1 MKTALVTGGAGFI
14 GSHIV
19 DAYIDRGLSVTV
31 LDNLSTG
38 DKANLN
44 PRARFVAGDIRDIDA
59 INRALG
65 DGVDV
70 LNHHAAQIDVRR
82 SVADPAFDADV
93 NIVGAVR
100 LLERARQLAVKK
112 VIFAS
117 SGGAGYGEPQSYPQ
131 TEDHATRPIS
141 PYGCA
146 KIAFEHY
153 LFYYARIF
161 NLPYAALRYANVY
174 GPRQRQDG
182 EAGVVAIF
190 TGKLLSG
197 AAATINGSG
206 EQTRDYVFVEDVV
219 RANVAALDDRITG
232 EFNVGTG
239 VETNVVELF
248 AMLQK
253 LIGGPDATHAPA
265 KTGEQMR
272 SVLDGRKLRKLA
284 GLPDAVPLEQGLR
297 KTVAW
302 FRRQPVEGRLSSA

>member
-1 MKTALVTGGAGFI
+1 MKNALVTGGAGFI

-19 DAYIDRGLSVTV
+19 DAYIDRGLNVTV

-38 DKANLN
+38 DRAHLN
-44 PRARFVAGDIRDIDA
+44 PRARFVEGDIRDPQA

-65 DGVDV
+65 DGIDV

-100 LLERARQLAVKK
+100 LLEKARQRGAKK

-117 SGGAGYGEPQSYPQ
+117 SGGAGYGEPESYPQ
-131 TEDHATRPIS
+131 TEEHPTNPIS

-153 LFYYARIF
+153 LFYYSRIF
-161 NLPYAALRYANVY
+161 GLPYAALRYANVY
-174 GPRQRQDG
+174 GPRQRPDG

-190 TGKLLSG
+190 IGKLLSG
-197 AAATINGSG
+197 ATATINGSG
-206 EQTRDYVFVEDVV
+206 DQTRDYVLVDDVV
-219 RANVAALDDRITG
+219 RANVAALDDRIVG
-232 EFNVGTG
+232 AFNVGTG
-239 VETNVVELF
+239 IETSVVELF
-248 AMLQK
+248 SMLQK
-253 LIGGPDATHAPA
+253 LIGGPDAVHAPA

-272 SVLDGRKLRKLA
+272 SVLDGSKLRRLAKL
-284 GLPDAVPLEQGLR
+284 PEPVPLEEGLR
-297 KTVAW
+297 RTAEW
-302 FRRQPVEGRLSSA
+302 FRA